1 MRRHEAQNFIQPVC
15 HSLQER
21 GEEYQN
27 KWGCHRKDSRL
38 CLGGD
43 PHGQERQEKVADV
56 AGYESQH
63 PSLPQIKIIDTFPE
77 LPLDSAACALEAE
90 IAQGEQAINK
100 HGSPVQDCYQQKT
113 CLDLG
118 RGSFIPATKG
128 GKIHRIR
135 FPFEF
140 VREDASQQKT
150 QNQNSQR
157 RNISGVFQQLM
168 PAFVVCD
175 VEGYL

>member
-1 MRRHEAQNFIQPVC
+1 MRRHEAQKFIQPVC

-63 PSLPQIKIIDTFPE
+63 PSLPHIKIIDTFPE
-77 LPLDSAACALEAE
+77 LPLDDAACALEAE
-90 IAQGEQAINK
+90 IAQGEQAIDQ
-100 HGSPVQDCYQQKT
+100 HGSPVQDCYQRK
-113 CLDLG
+113 
-118 RGSFIPATKG
+118 PALILAEVALFLPQRVEKYTASAFHLNSLEKMPASR
-128 GKIHRIR
+128 KHRIR
-135 FPFEF
+135 IPSEG
-140 VREDASQQKT
+140 
-150 QNQNSQR
+150 
-157 RNISGVFQQLM
+157 IY
-168 PAFVVCD
+168 PAFSRS
-175 VEGYL
+175 

>member
-21 GEEYQN
+21 GKEYQN

-43 PHGQERQEKVADV
+43 PHGQECQEQVADV

-63 PSLPQIKIIDTFPE
+63 PSLPHIQIIDTFPE
-77 LPLDSAACALEAE
+77 QPLDDAACALEAE
-90 IAQGEQAINK
+90 IAQGEQAIDQ

-113 CLDLG
+113 GLDLG

-140 VREDASQQKT
+140 VREDASQQET
-150 QNQNSQR
+150 QNQNSQ
-157 RNISGVFQQLM
+157 
-168 PAFVVCD
+168 
-175 VEGYL
+175 

>member
-1 MRRHEAQNFIQPVC
+1 M
-15 HSLQER
+15 
-21 GEEYQN
+21 
-27 KWGCHRKDSRL
+27 
-38 CLGGD
+38 
-43 PHGQERQEKVADV
+43 PH
-56 AGYESQH
+56 
-63 PSLPQIKIIDTFPE
+63 IKIIDTFPE
-77 LPLDSAACALEAE
+77 LPLDDAACALEAE

-113 CLDLG
+113 CLNLG

-140 VREDASQQKT
+140 VREDASQQET

-157 RNISGVFQQLM
+157 GNISGVFQKLM
-168 PAFVVCD
+168 LTFVVCK
-175 VEGYL
+175 VEGSLQFLVLLNDVLLLRFGILEVSTIGFIIKPVFH

>member
-1 MRRHEAQNFIQPVC
+1 MIEFQQVRWHEAQNFIQPVC

-21 GEEYQN
+21 GKEYQN
-27 KWGCHRKDSRL
+27 KWGCHRKDSGL

-43 PHGQERQEKVADV
+43 PHGQERQEQVADV

-63 PSLPQIKIIDTFPE
+63 PSLPHIKIIDTFPE
-77 LPLDSAACALEAE
+77 LPLDDAACALEAE

-100 HGSPVQDCYQQKT
+100 HSSPVQDCHQQKT

-128 GKIHRIR
+128 GKYTASAFHLNSLEKMPANRKPRIR
-135 FPFEF
+135 IPSEG
-140 VREDASQQKT
+140 
-150 QNQNSQR
+150 
-157 RNISGVFQQLM
+157 IY
-168 PAFVVCD
+168 PAFSRS
-175 VEGYL
+175 